1 MKEIIASDYEK
12 VVLTGGN
19 VLVDFYSTEC
29 PPCEAIAPKL
39 ETLEKLFGNEIK
51 FLKIYRQGN
60 RDLADQLGVKSS
72 PTLLFYQDGE
82 EVCGRLTG

>member
-1 MKEIIASDYEK
+1 MKEITNSEFENEVIQ
-12 VVLTGGN
+12 GGN
-19 VLVDFYSTEC
+19 VALDFYSTEC

-51 FLKIYRQGN
+51 VLKIYRQGN

-72 PTLLFYQDGE
+72 PT
-82 EVCGRLTG
+82 